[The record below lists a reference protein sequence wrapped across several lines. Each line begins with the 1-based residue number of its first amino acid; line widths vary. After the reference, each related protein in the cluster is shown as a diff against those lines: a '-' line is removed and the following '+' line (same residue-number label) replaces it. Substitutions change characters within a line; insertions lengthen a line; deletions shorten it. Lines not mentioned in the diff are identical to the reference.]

1 MCIYVNGYIY
11 VNENNLC
18 GYKKQ
23 DKFEGEES
31 CGQTDIQEKRQEKI
45 IMTLCPK
52 QHNLGSFIKSVLE
65 SL

>member
-23 DKFEGEES
+23 DKFEEEES
-31 CGQTDIQEKRQEKI
+31 CGQTDIRKKEKKDDYNDPMPKATSSWQSDKK
-45 IMTLCPK
+45 MT
-52 QHNLGSFIKSVLE
+52 
-65 SL
+65 

>member
-1 MCIYVNGYIY
+1 MCIYVNEYIY

-31 CGQTDIQEKRQEKI
+31 CGQTDIQEKETGEDNKDT
-45 IMTLCPK
+45 MPK
-52 QHNLGSFIKSVLE
+52 AT
-65 SL
+65 

>member
-31 CGQTDIQEKRQEKI
+31 CGQTDIQEEEI
-45 IMTLCPK
+45 GEDNNDTMPIAT
-52 QHNLGSFIKSVLE
+52 
-65 SL
+65 